1 MPSSEY
7 LNKQKEI
14 LESLINQVNN
24 VNLGK
29 NIKVKNKE
37 ILDFY
42 FKYKNSYEGNIIT
55 HIINDLNELNYIE
68 INLKNK
74 KILLNPNKI
83 NEICEKYLITNPFY
97 KVNFIKENIYKF
109 KKLNNP
115 IIDNELSIIEKN
127 ISLNHSLNKY
137 NKEYFL
143 RLNIINEIENNLEE
157 VSKRVFS
164 VKHFNDSKIL
174 ENNASQIFDIV
185 KKYDD
190 TLTSFNDY
198 LLKHNIN
205 LNSLLLRIKGSINF
219 SFNESSINLINN
231 NEEIAISSEIIS
243 NSKIQNIKFNKVIT
257 IENLTT
263 FQAFNLPNSLIIY
276 TEGFCKNNL
285 VKFLKTMQN
294 STKNLK
300 FYHFSDLDAGGFYIF
315 NDLKNKTNIDFKPL
329 LMDETIFNKFI
340 DNAKLLT
347 KIDINKLNQ
356 LLKNDE
362 FGLFH
367 NLIKRMLE
375 TNLKLE
381 QEGIDLSAINIE
393 NFL

>member
-1 MPSSEY
+1 M
-7 LNKQKEI
+7 N
-14 LESLINQVNN
+14 
-24 VNLGK
+24 
-29 NIKVKNKE
+29 
-37 ILDFY
+37 
-42 FKYKNSYEGNIIT
+42 NII
-55 HIINDLNELNYIE
+55 
-68 INLKNK
+68 
-74 KILLNPNKI
+74 
-83 NEICEKYLITNPFY
+83 
-97 KVNFIKENIYKF
+97 
-109 KKLNNP
+109 
-115 IIDNELSIIEKN
+115 
-127 ISLNHSLNKY
+127 
-137 NKEYFL
+137 
-143 RLNIINEIENNLEE
+143 
-157 VSKRVFS
+157 
-164 VKHFNDSKIL
+164 
-174 ENNASQIFDIV
+174 
-185 KKYDD
+185 
-190 TLTSFNDY
+190 
-198 LLKHNIN
+198 KHNIN

-285 VKFLKTMQN
+285 VKFLKTLQN